1 MLINK
6 KKMVPYVF
14 LLPCFIIFS
23 LFMVYPIISS
33 VILSFNE
40 FKGLNSVFVG
50 LKNYKILFSDPIFY
64 KSLGNTFIFLLIQV
78 PLMTFLA
85 LLLAIFIEEKFIN
98 NKGFFRTTIFL
109 PSITAL
115 VAYAL
120 VFKVMFNSD
129 YGIVNYIISSLGG
142 EKVQWI
148 YSDWPARFTIIIA
161 ITWRWTGYNM
171 IILVA
176 GVQGISSSIFDAATI
191 DGANFKEK
199 VFKIIIPMIKPIILF
214 TTITSTIGTL
224 QLFDEPFILTQGG
237 PSNATLTITQYLYQ
251 NGFRYL
257 KFGYAS
263 AIGYVLVVII
273 AIFSFMQFKLTK
285 EDN

>member
-191 DGANFKEK
+191 DGANFKDK